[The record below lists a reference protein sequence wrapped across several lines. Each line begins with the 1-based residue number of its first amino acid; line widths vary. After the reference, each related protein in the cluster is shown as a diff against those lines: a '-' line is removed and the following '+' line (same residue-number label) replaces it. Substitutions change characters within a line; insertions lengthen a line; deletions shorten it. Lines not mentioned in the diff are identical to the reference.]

1 MALSVLRQVVGL
13 LRRSSAVDQLLVV
26 SPHRITDFMS
36 HQSNRFLITAALVV
50 ASASFAR
57 ADLVMHELGGTAA
70 NTLNT
75 LGTDFV
81 VGCSIVAAAIVAAVF
96 ISKKK

>member
-1 MALSVLRQVVGL
+1 MRLSVRASDSGWREYSL
-13 LRRSSAVDQLLVV
+13 AVAQLLVV
-26 SPHRITDFMS
+26 RPHRITDFMS